1 MKYIDNSKFMEL
13 VSELAHEVT
22 LAHFDDDGQAI
33 IEEDN
38 ITYYSDEAQDF
49 FDEKYDE
56 ITTFINGMGVYSNN
70 DKEN

>member
-13 VSELAHEVT
+13 VSELAHAVT
-22 LAHFDDDGQAI
+22 LAHFDEDEAI
-33 IEEDN
+33 IEKDD

-56 ITTFINGMGVYSNN
+56 ITTFINGMGVYSDN
-70 DKEN
+70 DK